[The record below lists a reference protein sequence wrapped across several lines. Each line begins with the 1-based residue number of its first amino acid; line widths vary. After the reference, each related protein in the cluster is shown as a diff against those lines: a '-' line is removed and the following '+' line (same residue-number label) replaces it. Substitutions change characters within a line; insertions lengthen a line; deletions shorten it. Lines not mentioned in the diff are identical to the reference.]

1 MSEELAA
8 SLAEAEGQLE
18 AVEAG
23 LASDPTSQVT
33 NYHPLG
39 LFQSLI
45 SVSPGPP

>member
-33 NYHPLG
+33 NYYPTLVR
-39 LFQSLI
+39 FKA
-45 SVSPGPP
+45 